1 MPPKNNLERRF
12 GRACGPVWI
21 DVKDSASPTVINGA
35 DYDSFA
41 SDALLYNI
49 TGEALRKAGLKR
61 FGLYRNETETV
72 LDLLCSA
79 LQTAGVPP
87 PRIFDFF
94 VVAMGTQK
102 KHVHSA

>member
-1 MPPKNNLERRF
+1 M
-12 GRACGPVWI
+12 
-21 DVKDSASPTVINGA
+21 KDSASPTVINGA

-87 PRIFDFF
+87 APHIRRVFCFCFF
-94 VVAMGTQK
+94 CNGNTKK

>member
-1 MPPKNNLERRF
+1 M
-12 GRACGPVWI
+12 
-21 DVKDSASPTVINGA
+21 KDSASPTVINGA